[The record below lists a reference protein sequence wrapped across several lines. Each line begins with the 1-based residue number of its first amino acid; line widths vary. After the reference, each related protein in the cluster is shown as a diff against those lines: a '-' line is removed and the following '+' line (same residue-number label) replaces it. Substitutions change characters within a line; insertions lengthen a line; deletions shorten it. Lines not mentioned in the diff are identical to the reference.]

1 MPNFTFTKKD
11 GSKVDLEA
19 KDQKEADKLAK
30 SKYGIESKEDKD
42 KK

>member
-11 GSKVDLEA
+11 GSKVDVEA
-19 KDQKEADKLAK
+19 KDQKAADKCAFK
-30 SKYGIESKEDKD
+30 VYGIVTPKA